1 MPGSGAL
8 ALTGRLG
15 EAMQES
21 AQVALSWL
29 RANAARYGIDPGFPR
44 DTDVHLHLSGEVP
57 KEGASAG
64 VTMVAALVSAC
75 TGRPLRAGLAMTG
88 EITLS
93 GHVLP
98 VGAIRDKMLAAHRC
112 GLTGVILPERNRR
125 EVLEE
130 LGGDLPRALE
140 VHYVTGIDDLLDLAL
155 RPAPTCRSRRPR
167 RGGNR
172 SPRR

>member
-1 MPGSGAL
+1 
-8 ALTGRLG
+8 
-15 EAMQES
+15 
-21 AQVALSWL
+21 
-29 RANAARYGIDPGFPR
+29 
-44 DTDVHLHLSGEVP
+44 
-57 KEGASAG
+57 
-64 VTMVAALVSAC
+64 MVAALVSAC